1 MSHLFDTDIEILSFL
16 LMCALFVWLVINLMV
31 SEIGRFVTVAG
42 FMSNEI
48 DATDAMQLR
57 KL

>member
-1 MSHLFDTDIEILSFL
+1 
-16 LMCALFVWLVINLMV
+16 MCALFVWLVINLMV

-48 DATDAMQLR
+48 DVTDALQLR